1 MAREWT
7 VRITARAARAA
18 AVGLFLAAA
27 ACSPVYTNHGYVP
40 SEQEL
45 AQIQIGATRDH
56 VQEVLGRPSAEGM
69 LNEDAWYY
77 VQGRWK
83 LTGINAP
90 RELTREVVAISFDPQ
105 GRVTNIERF
114 GMEHGEVVVLSRRV
128 TSSNVQGNSAIK
140 QIFGNVG
147 RLNAEDLFQ

>member
-1 MAREWT
+1 MEWT
-7 VRITARAARAA
+7 VRIKARAVRAA

-27 ACSPVYTNHGYVP
+27 ACTPVYTNHGYIP
-40 SEQEL
+40 SDLEL
-45 AQIQIGATRDH
+45 AQIQIGASRDQ

-69 LNEDAWYY
+69 LNADAWYY

-105 GRVTNIERF
+105 GRVTNIERY
-114 GMEHGEVVVLSRRV
+114 GMEHGQVVVLSRRV
-128 TSSNVQGNSAIK
+128 TTTNVQGNSAVK
-140 QIFGNVG
+140 QIFGNIG
-147 RLNAEDLFQ
+147 RLDAEDLFQ